1 MIANSYLLKRFGCSE
16 PYKISIELKPIIFRI
31 RRNLLLKNSA
41 EEEKDERDE
50 ENKKEEEEEVDDFN
64 WSNKIGFLSA
74 IETMA
79 WR

>member
-1 MIANSYLLKRFGCSE
+1 MQTLIFWNGLDVQNLTRFQLNWSQLLLGFEELLKS
-16 PYKISIELKPIIFRI
+16 
-31 RRNLLLKNSA
+31 SA
-41 EEEKDERDE
+41 EEENDERDE